1 MILGTSSLIALEMYV
16 RYLLILCAWLVM
28 SCTNEFFPEGLYD
41 YQVERLLSNGDSKI
55 WNQQVNSNECQDSVR
70 LLVQLVSANTDDS
83 VSISEILRGTTCTP
97 DTTLIGNADAS
108 SFLDGLLFTD
118 SLNFA
123 DGSTW
128 MVNDISAKSLTITR
142 PSGAISYQAD

>member
-16 RYLLILCAWLVM
+16 RYLLILFVWLVM

-83 VSISEILRGTTCTP
+83 VSISEILGGIACTP